1 MCTFYLGLGSN
12 QGNRLNNLLE
22 ALNRLKDSANLV
34 KCSSV
39 FETEPKY
46 DDQQAKFLN
55 MACEIETDLDVLDL
69 FKTAKRIEIE
79 IGRTP
84 THRNGPR
91 LIDIDLLFAP
101 DQEHSDEIIQLPHLR
116 MHERAF
122 VLVPLAEIASRV
134 TVPRYQLKVQ
144 QMLDR
149 LDSSLISEVDIFKGN
164 IFSS

>member
-1 MCTFYLGLGSN
+1 MDTVYLGLGSN
-12 QGNRLNNLLE
+12 QGDRLNNLIE
-22 ALNRLKDSANLV
+22 ALKRLKNSANIT
-34 KCSSV
+34 KCSSI

-46 DDQQAKFLN
+46 DDQQPKFLN
-55 MACEIETDLDVLDL
+55 MACELKSNLNVLEL
-69 FKTAKRIEIE
+69 FKTAKRIEVE

-101 DQEHSDEIIQLPHLR
+101 DQEHSDEVLQLPHLR

-122 VLVPLAEIASRV
+122 VLVPLAEIASMV

-144 QMLDR
+144 EMLDQ
-149 LDSSLISEVDIFKGN
+149 LDNRLISEVHIFKSN
-164 IFSS
+164 ILSF